1 MAMAVASTVVLI
13 RVLTDNRLLDST
25 AGHVAVGWLIVED
38 VLTVI
43 VLVLIPAMGTAP
55 DAAAGAAAHGGGSS
69 LWLSLLAALAKL
81 SVSDTKNNFQAA

>member
-13 RVLTDNRLLDST
+13 RVLTDNRVLDTT

-43 VLVLIPAMGTAP
+43 VLVLIPALGIGPARTAARRRRRRHRP
-55 DAAAGAAAHGGGSS
+55 
-69 LWLSLLAALAKL
+69 LARPR
-81 SVSDTKNNFQAA
+81 